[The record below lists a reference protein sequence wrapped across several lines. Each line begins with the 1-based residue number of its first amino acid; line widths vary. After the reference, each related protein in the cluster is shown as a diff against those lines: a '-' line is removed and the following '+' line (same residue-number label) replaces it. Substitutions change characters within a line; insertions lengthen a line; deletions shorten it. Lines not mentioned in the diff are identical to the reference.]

1 MITSFKKSP
10 EWSVND
16 VVSVLKSLKN
26 GKCRDPLG
34 LVNELF
40 KPPVAGKD
48 LILSITKMMN
58 KVKDSQIIPTLFQMK
73 NISTIYKNKG
83 SRLEL
88 ENDRGVF
95 TSTVLNTILQKLI
108 YKDTYETIDAN
119 LTDSNV
125 GARKNKNIRNHS
137 FVINGVINDTI
148 SRNKSVD
155 LAILDYRQCFDT
167 LAQEISINDMF
178 EIDYSTYYDKGKI
191 L

>member
-125 GARKNKNIRNHS
+125 NI
-137 FVINGVINDTI
+137 
-148 SRNKSVD
+148 
-155 LAILDYRQCFDT
+155 
-167 LAQEISINDMF
+167 
-178 EIDYSTYYDKGKI
+178 
-191 L
+191 